1 MSPFVFVYHVD
12 FARKCRCTK
21 YKPEFE
27 SYEHPLRVQSIMNYL
42 QQRKILEREDVKII
56 EPERL
61 SHKDILFLHTP
72 FLFENVKRKS
82 EDIFGE
88 LGYLVCSNQDT
99 FDLAMKSAGAVVKL
113 SKLITN
119 IDRFENGEQIISG
132 FSLNRPP
139 GHHAYKEVSEGLCV
153 FNNLALAIK
162 LLREKFN
169 YKGKIAILDIDDH
182 FGNGISSIFY
192 DDPSVLY
199 ISLHEFD
206 FDIEDSGSFS
216 DIGAGAGKGYNVNFP
231 LPINCTGKY
240 YLEAL
245 KCALKICEQ
254 FQPDVLFVETGL
266 DCHYSDPLGNLCLT
280 EADYTQIGK
289 EIKIFADKH
298 TRGRVGFVLEGGYN
312 PLILG
317 RLVEKLIAPFLDG
330 YNAEPAIDTPIPI
343 VFEKHEE
350 SEIRESFHAMMMQ
363 LRSVLSFKWQF

>member
-1 MSPFVFVYHVD
+1 MSFVFVYNED
-12 FARKCRCTK
+12 FARKGKCTK

-27 SYEHPLRVQSIMNYL
+27 SYEHPLRVKSIMNYL
-42 QQRKILEREDVKII
+42 HQRGILERKDVRII
-56 EPERL
+56 DPEHL
-61 SHKDILFLHTP
+61 SPKDILYLHSP
-72 FLFENVKRKS
+72 FLLENVKRKS
-82 EDIFGE
+82 EDVFGE

-99 FDLAMKSAGAVVKL
+99 YELSMKSAGAVVKL
-113 SKLITN
+113 AKLITN
-119 IDRFENGEQIISG
+119 IEKCENLERVTAV

-162 LLREKFN
+162 ILREKYH

-206 FDIEDSGSFS
+206 FDIEDSGSYS
-216 DIGAGAGKGYNVNFP
+216 DIGAGAGRGYNINFP

-245 KCALKICEQ
+245 KTAMKICEQ
-254 FQPDVLFVETGL
+254 FQPDVIFVETGL
-266 DCHYSDPLGNLCLT
+266 DSHYSDPLGNLCLI
-280 EADYTQIGK
+280 EADYLEIGK
-289 EIKIFADKH
+289 IIKTFTEKH
-298 TRGRVGFVLEGGYN
+298 TDERVGFVLEGGYN

-317 RLVEKLIAPFLDG
+317 RLVEKLIAPFLKE
-330 YNAEPAIDTPIPI
+330 YTPEPPIDSPIPI
-343 VFEKHEE
+343 LFEKHEE
-350 SEIRESFHAMMMQ
+350 KEIRESFQAMMMQ
-363 LRSVLSFKWQF
+363 VRSALSFKWQF